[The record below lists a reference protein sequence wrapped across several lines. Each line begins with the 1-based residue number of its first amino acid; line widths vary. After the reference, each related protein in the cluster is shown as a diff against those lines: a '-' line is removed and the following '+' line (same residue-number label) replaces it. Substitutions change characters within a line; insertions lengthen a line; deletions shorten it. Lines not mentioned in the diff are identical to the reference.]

1 MSFVSHIEC
10 TVCGARH
17 EAGRPQTVCQKC
29 GQMLAVRYDLDGVK
43 RAVSKETLRSRPP
56 GMYRFRELTPLADGE
71 VPVTLGE
78 GGTPLLALPRLA
90 VHLGLRHV
98 WGKDEGQNPTG
109 SFKARGLGMA
119 ITKARTL
126 GARGFII
133 PSAGNA
139 GGAAAVYAAACGLP
153 CAVIVPRATPPAAIA
168 EASIAGAR
176 VFTIEGTIG
185 TAGKVVGAVAPQ
197 IGWFDLSTLK
207 EPYRL
212 EGKKTMGLEL
222 AEQLDWILPDV
233 LLYPTGG
240 GTGLVGIPK
249 GFDELRQM
257 GWVSGRTRFV
267 AVQAEGCAPVVKA
280 FQAGAETTEP
290 WEHATTHAAGL
301 RVPSPF
307 AGRQM
312 LRVLRES
319 GGDAIAVSE
328 RAIVES
334 QHLLARLEGVWTSP
348 EGAALVAALTIM
360 KERGQV
366 APDARVVI
374 MLTGAGIKYAP
385 PELPTPIDLTGSDE
399 EVRANVRRTLGA

>member
-1 MSFVSHIEC
+1 
-10 TVCGARH
+10 
-17 EAGRPQTVCQKC
+17 
-29 GQMLAVRYDLDGVK
+29 
-43 RAVSKETLRSRPP
+43 
-56 GMYRFRELTPLADGE
+56 
-71 VPVTLGE
+71 
-78 GGTPLLALPRLA
+78 
-90 VHLGLRHV
+90 
-98 WGKDEGQNPTG
+98 
-109 SFKARGLGMA
+109 
-119 ITKARTL
+119 
-126 GARGFII
+126 
-133 PSAGNA
+133 
-139 GGAAAVYAAACGLP
+139 
-153 CAVIVPRATPPAAIA
+153 
-168 EASIAGAR
+168 
-176 VFTIEGTIG
+176 
-185 TAGKVVGAVAPQ
+185 
-197 IGWFDLSTLK
+197 
-207 EPYRL
+207 
-212 EGKKTMGLEL
+212 
-222 AEQLDWILPDV
+222 
-233 LLYPTGG
+233 
-240 GTGLVGIPK
+240 
-249 GFDELRQM
+249 
-257 GWVSGRTRFV
+257 
-267 AVQAEGCAPVVKA
+267 VKA